1 MIPSWSARSG
11 GRPRQPTSG
20 CPPCSACSCSVSAGG
35 SPGQPPATTARVG
48 GRESAMDLEPVKSV
62 RIYEDIVRQVR
73 ALIADGHLKSG
84 DRLPPERDL
93 AERFRVSRTS
103 VREALRSLQTRGLI
117 EIRAGEGAFVRDVSV
132 EALVEPLALV
142 ILPHRE
148 AVGELFEARR
158 ILEPAIAALAARRAT
173 REEVG
178 EMGRILEEQAR
189 EVRSGRTGVA
199 QDSALH
205 AAIAAAA
212 HNRAIV
218 RIVNALVDLLAQS
231 REESLLTPGRP
242 TRSHQDHRRI
252 LAAIRR
258 RDENGARRAM
268 LTHLTAVERL
278 VLGNADAAP
287 ATGRSH

>member
-1 MIPSWSARSG
+1 
-11 GRPRQPTSG
+11 
-20 CPPCSACSCSVSAGG
+20 
-35 SPGQPPATTARVG
+35 
-48 GRESAMDLEPVKSV
+48 MDLEPVKSV

-142 ILPHRE
+142 ILPYRE
-148 AVGELFEARR
+148 AVGELFEARHL
-158 ILEPAIAALAARRAT
+158 LEPAIAALAARRAT
-173 REEVG
+173 RDEIA
-178 EMGRILEEQAR
+178 EMERILDEQAR
-189 EVRSGRTGVA
+189 EVARGRTGMT

-205 AAIAAAA
+205 AAIAQSA

-218 RIVNALVDLLAQS
+218 RIVSALVDLLAQS
-231 REESLLTPGRP
+231 REESLHTPGRP

-252 LAAIRR
+252 LKAIRR
-258 RDENGARRAM
+258 RDEAGARRAM
-268 LTHLTAVERL
+268 LDHLTAVEGL
-278 VLGNADAAP
+278 V
-287 ATGRSH
+287 TGGLNRRPVSRRARKPRPKRKSPR